1 MMTNPHEVRHRAESI
16 QPRFLAVKP
25 LPFLFITLL
34 AASAIRAAESTDL
47 IVLSDITTPRVAY
60 QLGRDGGNLTLTIE
74 TGSFDGA
81 DKPTIQAALTADK
94 TLRLNGKEAKISTTD
109 SSTQF
114 RFRIPASS
122 LVSKADDWKK
132 LRVAFDVQW
141 PGATAEVPRLR
152 QRFLHTNPAAPH
164 SGLSANPADWM
175 PVDLEEMER
184 EAADRA
190 LRIHI
195 DFPQPVDGKASIV
208 IDNDKGIR
216 VRNLV
221 SALPLEKGTHRLIW
235 DGFDE
240 SGNLAPPGTYH
251 WRSISHPGLTP
262 AHQLDFANGPGSNH
276 GTLQTA
282 VTHGDSVFF
291 AAPVAEGGH
300 EISELSADGTFL
312 RGFNPPGGHGL
323 SRVAIA
329 ADDKFLYIA
338 HDGLFWGQKVDRST
352 EDWKEERTLSVM
364 RLDREKFTITEFP
377 GKVRFSPI
385 RKYESGP
392 GSASK
397 MPPEK
402 DALAGLAFANGSL
415 YLADRES
422 GQLFVI
428 DPATGQNTK
437 QFPLTDPSALAST
450 GDRLFAIAGGKLVS
464 IDPGSGKTTPLAGL
478 EGQPNGLTI
487 GPDGRFYISDAKN
500 EIVRVLDPKGKPSA
514 TIGKPGG
521 VKPGPYD
528 PLKLHHPA
536 GLTVANGLLWVTEDD
551 RWEPKRLAAF
561 DAATGEVKKE
571 YFGPTNYGAQGA
583 GMDPLDESR
592 WIGQGTL
599 FNVDMKERKA
609 TPVSVLGGE
618 SGRRH
623 TFYRQDG
630 RTFIITSG
638 KATYVQEL
646 LPNGTLKPHACISSA
661 HQFAYSHEWRPPE
674 AFLEAFKRDYPNVKY
689 AVGKRGGIERGKP
702 DHGYGMLWV
711 DRDGDGSM
719 QSAEIEFATAATNFG
734 GAGWS
739 HDSVDLTFRIPADV
753 GGRKVL
759 VTLKSDGFLPGGAPR
774 YPALNEAVKAGVPI
788 DLPGSNQVESASDRF
803 GNTILNSD
811 PDMRAVASDGR
822 LLWTY
827 PNQWSNVHGSHNAP
841 LPKPGELQGSLFFS
855 GVAPFDD
862 SSDVMLINGNHG
874 RAFVMTTD
882 GLYIDE
888 MFPDVRMMKF
898 PQAGGIGIL
907 GGECFGGTFGKSE
920 KDGNYYFQGGGI
932 AYRVY
937 RIDGLRQ
944 AKRAEGSLTVSA
956 EQSASAERT
965 RTRLA
970 AEKTE
975 AKSAVITKGELSPD
989 KASTVQWDKDGK
1001 FPVAV
1006 RASTDPTQLHLHYK
1020 VRDDSPWVNNGKDWQ
1035 MLFKTG
1041 DGIDLQL
1048 GTDTTANPKRGQP
1061 VAGDFRLFIAPSG
1074 KDNVAILYHHRKPGA
1089 KEAESVVFQSP
1100 WRSEK
1105 VDVVKRIETA
1115 KITVTRR
1122 ASEYEITASI
1132 PLADLGIPSLSGQ
1145 KLRGDF
1151 GVIYGDAEGTTN
1163 IFRNYWSNQA
1173 TGLVNDV
1180 PGEIMLTPNLW
1191 SDITFQ

>member
-1 MMTNPHEVRHRAESI
+1 M
-16 QPRFLAVKP
+16 VKP
-25 LPFLFITLL
+25 LSL
-34 AASAIRAAESTDL
+34 ALGPILIASSLMSEAETPDL
-47 IVLSDITTPRVAY
+47 IVLSDVTTPRVAY
-60 QLGRDGGNLTLTIE
+60 QLERDGGNLILTIE
-74 TGSFDGA
+74 AASFTNA
-81 DKPTIQAALTADK
+81 PRPNLQIALVADK
-94 TLRLNGKEAKISTTD
+94 TLRLSEKEAKVSSGKD
-109 SSTQF
+109 SARF
-114 RFRIPASS
+114 RFRIPAASM
-122 LVSKADDWKK
+122 VAKAEDWKK
-132 LRVAFDVQW
+132 LRLAFDVQW
-141 PGATAEVPRLR
+141 PGANSDVPRLR
-152 QRFLHTNPAAPH
+152 QRFLHTNPAAAH
-164 SGLSANPADWM
+164 SGLSSNPADWT
-175 PVDLEEMER
+175 PIDLDEMER

-190 LRIHI
+190 LQIQIHF
-195 DFPQPVDGKASIV
+195 DQPVDGKASIV
-208 IDNDKGIR
+208 IDNDQGVR

-221 SALPLEKGTHRLIW
+221 SALSLGKGTHRLVW
-235 DGFDE
+235 DGLDDR
-240 SGNLAPPGTYH
+240 GNLAPPGNYR
-251 WRSISHPGLTP
+251 WRSFSHPGLSP
-262 AHQLDFANGPGSNH
+262 SHMLDFANGPGSNH
-276 GTLQTA
+276 GTLQAA

-300 EISELSADGTFL
+300 EISELAPDGTFR

-352 EDWKEERTLSVM
+352 DDWKEERTLSVM
-364 RLDREKFTITEFP
+364 RLDREKFTIAEFP
-377 GKVRFSPI
+377 GKVRFAPI
-385 RKYESGP
+385 RKYGAGP
-392 GSASK
+392 GSGSK

-402 DALAGLAFANGSL
+402 DALAGLAYANGSL

-422 GQLFVI
+422 NQLFVI
-428 DPATGQNTK
+428 DPATGQSSK
-437 QFPLTDPSALAST
+437 QFPLTAPAALASS
-450 GDRLFAIAGGKLVS
+450 GDRLFAIADGKLVS
-464 IDPGSGKTTPLAGL
+464 LDTASGKTTAIASP
-478 EGQPNGLTI
+478 EGKPNGLTI
-487 GPDGRFYISDAKN
+487 GPDGRFFISDAKD
-500 EIVRVLDPKGKPSA
+500 EVVRVFDPKGKPVSV
-514 TIGKPGG
+514 IGKPGG

-536 GLTVANGLLWVTEDD
+536 GLTIADGLLWIAEDD
-551 RWEPKRLAAF
+551 RWQPKRLAAY
-561 DAATGEVKKE
+561 DAATGEVRKE

-599 FNVDMKERKA
+599 FKVDMKEQKA

-618 SGRRH
+618 TGRRH

-638 KATYVQEL
+638 KASYVQEL
-646 LPNGTLKPHACISSA
+646 LANGTLKPHACVSSA

-711 DRDGDGSM
+711 DRDGDGTM
-719 QSAEIEFATAATNFG
+719 QAAEIEFATAATNFA

-739 HDSVDLTFRIPADV
+739 HDAVNLTFRIPADV
-753 GGRKVL
+753 GGKKVL
-759 VTLKSDGFLPGGAPR
+759 VTLKPEGFYPGGAPR
-774 YPALNEAVKAGVPI
+774 YPSLNDAVKAGVPI
-788 DLPGSNQVESASDRF
+788 DLPGSNQIESASDRF

-811 PDMRAVASDGR
+811 PEMRAVSEEGK

-827 PNQWSNVHGSHNAP
+827 PNEWSNVHGSHKAP
-841 LPKPGELQGSLFFS
+841 LPKPGQLQGSLFFS
-855 GVAPFDD
+855 GVAPFDE

-937 RIDGLRQ
+937 RIDGIRQ
-944 AKRAEGSLTVSA
+944 AKRAEGLLKVSA
-956 EQSASAERT
+956 AQSGSAERT
-965 RTRLA
+965 KARLTAEKSEALA
-970 AEKTE
+970 AVVRKGTPPSDGDE
-975 AKSAVITKGELSPD
+975 SAIPT
-989 KASTVQWDKDGK
+989 ARWDKDGK
-1001 FPVAV
+1001 FPVTV
-1006 RASTDPTQLHLHYK
+1006 QASTDATHLHLLYN
-1020 VRDDSPWVNNGKDWQ
+1020 VRDDSPWINNGKDWQ

-1048 GTDTTANPKRGQP
+1048 GTDTSANPKRGQP
-1061 VAGDFRLFIAPSG
+1061 VPGDLRLFIAPSG
-1074 KDNVAILYHHRKPGA
+1074 KENVAVLYRHRQLGA
-1089 KEAESVVFQSP
+1089 KDTEGVVFQSP

-1105 VDVVKRIETA
+1105 VDLVKRIESA
-1115 KITVTRR
+1115 QITVNRR
-1122 ASEYEITASI
+1122 NGQYTLAASI
-1132 PLADLGIPSLSGQ
+1132 PLADLGLPSLYGK

-1151 GVIYGDAEGTTN
+1151 GVIYGDADGTTN

-1180 PGEIMLTPNLW
+1180 PGEIMLSPNLW